1 MDNKKEIKGI
11 YNTTFNQKKATP
23 ISIQSDIEM
32 IENAIIEE
40 VVMYVKGYHNVKR
53 DKGLGAEHIKL
64 HLEENSQ
71 GSISLKE
78 LLDLGKSIR
87 KYINL
92 FEKPFIDKDNRKIYE
107 WENKEKVRFRAII
120 DKIRGEGLQ
129 YAPLSPS
136 DEIIITFYSD
146 RNLNKKMEF
155 KNPIVEHFYAN
166 EKKIQSIEK
175 ILHSNTSISQKEK
188 ALQELEGLAKQT
200 RNKKQRQNIQKL
212 CDLYLKQGV
221 KKWK

>member
-23 ISIQSDIEM
+23 ISLQSDIEI

-40 VVMYVKGYHNVKR
+40 VVMYVKGYHKR
-53 DKGLGAEHIKL
+53 RNDRGFGAEHIKI

-71 GSISLKE
+71 GYIKLEE
-78 LLDLGKSIR
+78 LLNLGKSIR
-87 KYINL
+87 DYNNL
-92 FEKPFIDKDNRKIYE
+92 FKKPFIDEKGGKVYE
-107 WENKEKVRFRAII
+107 WENEKEVRFRAIT
-120 DKIRGEGLQ
+120 DTRREGDNCHST
-129 YAPLSPS
+129 SPS
-136 DEIIITFYSD
+136 EIIITFYSD

-188 ALQELEGLAKQT
+188 ALQELEGLTKQT
-200 RNKKQRQNIQKL
+200 HNKEQRQNIQKL